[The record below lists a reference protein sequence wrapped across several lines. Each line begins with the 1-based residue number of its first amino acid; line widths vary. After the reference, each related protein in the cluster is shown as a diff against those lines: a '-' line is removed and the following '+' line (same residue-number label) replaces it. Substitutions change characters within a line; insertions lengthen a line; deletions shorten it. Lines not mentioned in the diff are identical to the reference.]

1 MKYRVLHYGEEPLRE
16 PSQPITEITDDIRRL
31 VEDMFETMHE
41 SKGVGLAAPQ
51 VGVNVRLAVIDIG
64 EDPLVLINPKILKSS
79 GKETCDEGCLSFPGL
94 TEKVERARKVVAEAT
109 DLDGSVYE
117 IEADGLLARAIQHE
131 LDHLDGVLFIDRI
144 SKARKLQIK
153 HELEILKR
161 GESLY
166 DEDEED
172 EAEEAL

>member
-1 MKYRVLHYGEEPLRE
+1 MKYRILHYGEEPLRE
-16 PSQPITEITDDIRRL
+16 ASQPVTEINDDVRRL
-31 VEDMFETMHE
+31 VEDMFETMYE

-51 VGVNVRLAVIDIG
+51 VGVNLRIAIIDIG
-64 EDPLVLINPKILKSS
+64 EDPLVLINPQILKLS

-94 TEKVERARKVVAEAT
+94 TEKVERAKKVVAEAT

-117 IEADGLLARAIQHE
+117 IEAEGLLARAIQHE

-153 HELEILKR
+153 HELEILKS

-166 DEDEED
+166 DEDEE
-172 EAEEAL
+172 ETEEAL

>member
-1 MKYRVLHYGEEPLRE
+1 MKYRILHYGEEPLRE
-16 PSQPITEITDDIRRL
+16 ASQPVTEINEDVRRL
-31 VEDMFETMHE
+31 VEDMFETMYE

-51 VGVNVRLAVIDIG
+51 VGVNLRVAVIDIG
-64 EDPLVLINPKILKSS
+64 EDPLVLINPQILKHS

-94 TEKVERARKVVAEAT
+94 TEKVERAKKVVAEAT

-117 IEADGLLARAIQHE
+117 IEAEGLLARAIQHE

-153 HELEILKR
+153 HELEILKS

-166 DEDEED
+166 DEDEE
-172 EAEEAL
+172 EAEEVL

>member
-1 MKYRVLHYGEEPLRE
+1 MKYRILHYGEEPLRE
-16 PSQPITEITDDIRRL
+16 ASQPVTEINDDIRRL
-31 VEDMFETMHE
+31 VEDMFETMYE

-51 VGVNVRLAVIDIG
+51 VGVNLRLAIIDIG
-64 EDPLVLINPKILKSS
+64 EDPLVLINPQILKHS

-153 HELEILKR
+153 HELEILKS

-166 DEDEED
+166 DEDEE
-172 EAEEAL
+172 ETEETL